1 MEVSSRSGIIIL
13 FATITVCTLVLFPLL
28 QTVVERD
35 PQLSAYDD
43 DWNDIS
49 NFREALENDS
59 ETSYNVSAIL
69 SNPAVLDEVTNPAS
83 TLLVIAGIE
92 SPYTTLELEILAN
105 FMEEG
110 GSILVF
116 GDFDYSNTIS
126 AQFTIDFVK
135 HKLWD
140 RNYKGNV
147 SLIETTAFLDG
158 KAYNVVLNEP
168 VAIKL
173 DAEERS
179 YWSSDSKMQYTR
191 NVFMTTSSNSW
202 IDSDDDGA
210 ITPEDEV
217 APLSGFNLGVRCDL
231 SSDVRPAGGAAVFIS
246 DSSLPIN
253 NMWDQGQNSQF
264 LIDLVKSMIGD
275 SGVILFDESRHT
287 QESFGA
293 SLFQA
298 ALGFYFLLAGDT
310 LIIQIIRL
318 NVLVA
323 VIILTMA
330 LSLRQPE
337 PNRWFHIFDIRKP
350 RPFRSYGHN
359 LDTGILALQ
368 GVLLERIRLKY
379 QVYEFDDKS
388 RKERLASLPNLVKS
402 YNIPLDDDFK
412 MLLGAPTKLG
422 PNDLRNISKKLSVW

>member
-1 MEVSSRSGIIIL
+1 MDVSSRSGIIIL

-147 SLIETTAFLDG
+147 SLIETTAFFG
-158 KAYNVVLNEP
+158 
-168 VAIKL
+168 
-173 DAEERS
+173 RS
-179 YWSSDSKMQYTR
+179 SIQC
-191 NVFMTTSSNSW
+191 
-202 IDSDDDGA
+202 
-210 ITPEDEV
+210 
-217 APLSGFNLGVRCDL
+217 GF
-231 SSDVRPAGGAAVFIS
+231 
-246 DSSLPIN
+246 
-253 NMWDQGQNSQF
+253 
-264 LIDLVKSMIGD
+264 
-275 SGVILFDESRHT
+275 E
-287 QESFGA
+287 
-293 SLFQA
+293 
-298 ALGFYFLLAGDT
+298 
-310 LIIQIIRL
+310 
-318 NVLVA
+318 
-323 VIILTMA
+323 
-330 LSLRQPE
+330 
-337 PNRWFHIFDIRKP
+337 
-350 RPFRSYGHN
+350 
-359 LDTGILALQ
+359 
-368 GVLLERIRLKY
+368 
-379 QVYEFDDKS
+379 
-388 RKERLASLPNLVKS
+388 
-402 YNIPLDDDFK
+402 
-412 MLLGAPTKLG
+412 
-422 PNDLRNISKKLSVW
+422 